1 MGNTLNNKKANG
13 LALLPFLVF
22 IVVYMG
28 AGLVYQSKGVDM
40 AFYQFPSVTAMFLA
54 VLVAFIMFKGSIN
67 EKFDTFAK
75 GAANVDV
82 LTMLIIY
89 ILAGAFATVAA
100 EMGGRDATVNL
111 GLSLVPVQFLAAG
124 LFVIAAFMGT
134 ATGTSMGTI
143 SAITPIAVGV
153 AEKGGL
159 NMMVVLGAVIG
170 GAMFGD
176 NLSMISD
183 TTIAATRSQHCEMRD
198 KFRVNFL
205 TALPAAL
212 VTIVVL
218 LIVGRPETVTEI
230 GDLSY
235 SFIKVIPYLLV
246 LILALVGMNVFLVLT
261 IGIFA
266 AGIVGIAT
274 GAIATLIPERPYDLE
289 RDILDRMSFTQ
300 KTGKKHFIIVKAE
313 GVPATFFVMAA
324 DNNEEYLPLLERTV
338 QEGHLIALH
347 TCSHDY
353 KSIYKSPD
361 AYWDDLQKLRE
372 KLLPYVPADQEI
384 KWLRFPGGSTNTVSH
399 RYGGSDIMKKLKAD
413 AESRGFTYV
422 DWNVCAED
430 SLGGHPSAS
439 TIYNNIIREVGDK
452 NTCVVLMHD
461 SATTR
466 TTAEALPDIIRW
478 YADNGYAFLTVA
490 EALPLG

>member
-1 MGNTLNNKKANG
+1 MGNTLNSKKANG
-13 LALLPFLVF
+13 LALIPFLIF

-28 AGLVYQSKGVDM
+28 AGLIYQAQGVEM

-124 LFVIAAFMGT
+124 LFIIGAFMGT

-159 NMMVVLGAVIG
+159 NLLVVLGAVIG

-198 KFRVNFL
+198 KFRVNFMI
-205 TALPAAL
+205 ALPAAIL
-212 VTIVVL
+212 TIVLL
-218 LIVGRPETVTEI
+218 LIVGRPETVTAV

-274 GAIATLIPERPYDLE
+274 GSMDLAGFAQAIYNGFCIQKLHNVMKGNKSAQVGIAAMVSLCDCATANN
-289 RDILDRMSFTQ
+289 TVA
-300 KTGKKHFIIVKAE
+300 IIVA
-313 GVPATFFVMAA
+313 GDMA
-324 DNNEEYLPLLERTV
+324 R
-338 QEGHLIALH
+338 Q
-347 TCSHDY
+347 
-353 KSIYKSPD
+353 
-361 AYWDDLQKLRE
+361 
-372 KLLPYVPADQEI
+372 
-384 KWLRFPGGSTNTVSH
+384 VSH
-399 RYGGSDIMKKLKAD
+399 EYKVDPRRTASLLDVFSCVFQGIIPYGAQLLTAAALCNATVTNGSVISGANILGSLWYCWFLAAFGLLSIFIPFAD
-413 AESRGFTYV
+413 GVCRKDPWNWEYDCAES
-422 DWNVCAED
+422 NVA
-430 SLGGHPSAS
+430 A
-439 TIYNNIIREVGDK
+439 K
-452 NTCVVLMHD
+452 KALMEKE
-461 SATTR
+461 A
-466 TTAEALPDIIRW
+466 AEA
-478 YADNGYAFLTVA
+478 NQ
-490 EALPLG
+490 

>member
-274 GAIATLIPERPYDLE
+274 GAIATLIPERPFN
-289 RDILDRMSFTQ
+289 LDRDVVDRMKATMT
-300 KTGKKHFIIVKAE
+300 TGKHHFIVVVAE
-313 GVPATFFVMAA
+313 GVGNSKDMCYYIQQRTGVETRLTVLGHVQRGGDATAMERVYASAMGYRAI
-324 DNNEEYLPLLERTV
+324 ELLE
-338 QEGHLIALH
+338 EGVGSRIVGVKENRIYDIDIDEAL
-347 TCSHDY
+347 
-353 KSIYKSPD
+353 
-361 AYWDDLQKLRE
+361 A
-372 KLLPYVPADQEI
+372 
-384 KWLRFPGGSTNTVSH
+384 
-399 RYGGSDIMKKLKAD
+399 MKKDINELFYKVA
-413 AESRGFTYV
+413 
-422 DWNVCAED
+422 
-430 SLGGHPSAS
+430 
-439 TIYNNIIREVGDK
+439 REI
-452 NTCVVLMHD
+452 
-461 SATTR
+461 S
-466 TTAEALPDIIRW
+466 I
-478 YADNGYAFLTVA
+478 
-490 EALPLG
+490 

>member
-13 LALLPFLVF
+13 FALLPFLVF

-124 LFVIAAFMGT
+124 LFIIGAFMGT

-183 TTIAATRSQHCEMRD
+183 TTIAATRGCGCEMRD
-198 KFRVNFL
+198 KFKMNGVIAAVAAVLAMVIYTVVGSAAEL
-205 TALPAAL
+205 T
-212 VTIVVL
+212 
-218 LIVGRPETVTEI
+218 
-230 GDLSY
+230 GDFSY
-235 SFIKVIPYLLV
+235 EFIKVIPYIFILVFALTGCNVFILLLAGIGV
-246 LILALVGMNVFLVLT
+246 AGAIGFATGSFDIPGFAQAMSSGMSGMYDICLIALLLRGVGGVAEELGAIDWLVKKMHASVKTRKGAEYMTAGMVSVFDAAMANNTIAIMMAAPLVRKVVAEHNVAPKRAASILDIFSCVVQGIIPHGGQILLCVSLTGLSPFSIIGANYYCFLLALVALAT
-261 IGIFA
+261 IQFGLGRTKEEKEGI
-266 AGIVGIAT
+266 
-274 GAIATLIPERPYDLE
+274 RMYDE
-289 RDILDRMSFTQ
+289 NDE
-300 KTGKKHFIIVKAE
+300 V
-313 GVPATFFVMAA
+313 V
-324 DNNEEYLPLLERTV
+324 
-338 QEGHLIALH
+338 AL
-347 TCSHDY
+347 
-353 KSIYKSPD
+353 K
-361 AYWDDLQKLRE
+361 
-372 KLLPYVPADQEI
+372 
-384 KWLRFPGGSTNTVSH
+384 
-399 RYGGSDIMKKLKAD
+399 
-413 AESRGFTYV
+413 
-422 DWNVCAED
+422 
-430 SLGGHPSAS
+430 
-439 TIYNNIIREVGDK
+439 
-452 NTCVVLMHD
+452 
-461 SATTR
+461 
-466 TTAEALPDIIRW
+466 
-478 YADNGYAFLTVA
+478 
-490 EALPLG
+490 

>member
-274 GAIATLIPERPYDLE
+274 GAIDLAGFAQAVYNGFCGMNEVFFLSLFCGGMSEMIAHNGGITWLIEKLGRMMKGNKSAQVGVAALVSLADCATANNTVAIIVSGPMAKNMSRIHKVDPRRTASLLDVFSCVLQGMIPWGAQLLTAASLTTIYGVTMNPIDILPYMWYCWILAAVGILSIFIPFADGICRKDPWNWEYDVAESGVAAKKASLELE
-289 RDILDRMSFTQ
+289 R
-300 KTGKKHFIIVKAE
+300 
-313 GVPATFFVMAA
+313 
-324 DNNEEYLPLLERTV
+324 
-338 QEGHLIALH
+338 QE
-347 TCSHDY
+347 
-353 KSIYKSPD
+353 
-361 AYWDDLQKLRE
+361 
-372 KLLPYVPADQEI
+372 
-384 KWLRFPGGSTNTVSH
+384 
-399 RYGGSDIMKKLKAD
+399 
-413 AESRGFTYV
+413 
-422 DWNVCAED
+422 
-430 SLGGHPSAS
+430 SAQ
-439 TIYNNIIREVGDK
+439 TPI
-452 NTCVVLMHD
+452 
-461 SATTR
+461 
-466 TTAEALPDIIRW
+466 
-478 YADNGYAFLTVA
+478 
-490 EALPLG
+490 

>member
-13 LALLPFLVF
+13 FALLPFLVF

-28 AGLVYQSKGVDM
+28 AGLYYQSKGVDM

-124 LFVIAAFMGT
+124 LFIIGAFMGT

-183 TTIAATRSQHCEMRD
+183 TTIAATRGCGCEMRD
-198 KFRVNFL
+198 KFKMNGVIAAVAAVLAMVIYTVVGSAAEL
-205 TALPAAL
+205 T
-212 VTIVVL
+212 
-218 LIVGRPETVTEI
+218 
-230 GDLSY
+230 GDFSY
-235 SFIKVIPYLLV
+235 EFIKVIPYIFILVFALTGCNVFILLLAGIGV
-246 LILALVGMNVFLVLT
+246 AGAIGFATSSFDIPGFAQAMGSGMSGMYDICLIALLLRGVGGVAEELGAIDWLVKKMHASVKTRKGAEYMTAGMVSVFDAAMANNTIAIMMAAPLVRKVVAEHNVAPKRAASILDIFSCVVQGIIPHGGQILLCVSLTGLSPFSIIGANYYCFLLALVALAT
-261 IGIFA
+261 IQFGLGRTKEEKEGI
-266 AGIVGIAT
+266 
-274 GAIATLIPERPYDLE
+274 RMYDE
-289 RDILDRMSFTQ
+289 NDE
-300 KTGKKHFIIVKAE
+300 V
-313 GVPATFFVMAA
+313 V
-324 DNNEEYLPLLERTV
+324 
-338 QEGHLIALH
+338 AL
-347 TCSHDY
+347 
-353 KSIYKSPD
+353 K
-361 AYWDDLQKLRE
+361 
-372 KLLPYVPADQEI
+372 
-384 KWLRFPGGSTNTVSH
+384 
-399 RYGGSDIMKKLKAD
+399 
-413 AESRGFTYV
+413 
-422 DWNVCAED
+422 
-430 SLGGHPSAS
+430 
-439 TIYNNIIREVGDK
+439 
-452 NTCVVLMHD
+452 
-461 SATTR
+461 
-466 TTAEALPDIIRW
+466 
-478 YADNGYAFLTVA
+478 
-490 EALPLG
+490 

>member
-22 IVVYMG
+22 IVIYMG

-183 TTIAATRSQHCEMRD
+183 TTIAATRGCGCEMRD
-198 KFRVNFL
+198 KFKMNGVIAAVAAVLAMVIYTVVGSAAEL
-205 TALPAAL
+205 T
-212 VTIVVL
+212 
-218 LIVGRPETVTEI
+218 
-230 GDLSY
+230 GDFSY
-235 SFIKVIPYLLV
+235 EFIKVIPYIFILVFALTGCNVFILLLAGIGV
-246 LILALVGMNVFLVLT
+246 AGAIGFATGSFDIPGFAQAMGSGMSGMYDICLIALLLRGVGGVAEELGAIDWLVKKMHASVKTRKGAEYMTAGMVSVFDAAMANNTIAIMMAAPLVRKVVAEHNVAPKRAASILDIFSCVVQGIIPHGGQILLCVSLTGLSPFSIIGANYYCFLLALVALAT
-261 IGIFA
+261 IQFGLGRTKEEKEGI
-266 AGIVGIAT
+266 
-274 GAIATLIPERPYDLE
+274 RMYDE
-289 RDILDRMSFTQ
+289 NDE
-300 KTGKKHFIIVKAE
+300 V
-313 GVPATFFVMAA
+313 V
-324 DNNEEYLPLLERTV
+324 
-338 QEGHLIALH
+338 AL
-347 TCSHDY
+347 
-353 KSIYKSPD
+353 K
-361 AYWDDLQKLRE
+361 
-372 KLLPYVPADQEI
+372 
-384 KWLRFPGGSTNTVSH
+384 
-399 RYGGSDIMKKLKAD
+399 
-413 AESRGFTYV
+413 
-422 DWNVCAED
+422 
-430 SLGGHPSAS
+430 
-439 TIYNNIIREVGDK
+439 
-452 NTCVVLMHD
+452 
-461 SATTR
+461 
-466 TTAEALPDIIRW
+466 
-478 YADNGYAFLTVA
+478 
-490 EALPLG
+490 

>member
-183 TTIAATRSQHCEMRD
+183 TTIAATRGCGCEMRD
-198 KFRVNFL
+198 KFKMNGVIAAVAAVLAMAIYTVVGSAAEL
-205 TALPAAL
+205 T
-212 VTIVVL
+212 
-218 LIVGRPETVTEI
+218 
-230 GDLSY
+230 GDFSY
-235 SFIKVIPYLLV
+235 EFIKVIPYIFILVFALTGCNVFILLLAGIGV
-246 LILALVGMNVFLVLT
+246 AGAIGFATGSFDIPGFAQAMGSGMSGMYDICLIALLLRGVGGVAEELGAIDWLVKKMHASVKTRKGAEYMTAGMVSVFDAAMANNTIAIMMAAPLVRKVVAEHNVAPKRAASILDIFSCVVQGFIPHGGQILLCVSLTGLSPFSIIGANYYCFLLALVALAT
-261 IGIFA
+261 IQFDLGRTKEEKEGI
-266 AGIVGIAT
+266 
-274 GAIATLIPERPYDLE
+274 RMYDE
-289 RDILDRMSFTQ
+289 NDE
-300 KTGKKHFIIVKAE
+300 V
-313 GVPATFFVMAA
+313 V
-324 DNNEEYLPLLERTV
+324 
-338 QEGHLIALH
+338 AL
-347 TCSHDY
+347 
-353 KSIYKSPD
+353 K
-361 AYWDDLQKLRE
+361 
-372 KLLPYVPADQEI
+372 
-384 KWLRFPGGSTNTVSH
+384 
-399 RYGGSDIMKKLKAD
+399 
-413 AESRGFTYV
+413 
-422 DWNVCAED
+422 
-430 SLGGHPSAS
+430 
-439 TIYNNIIREVGDK
+439 
-452 NTCVVLMHD
+452 
-461 SATTR
+461 
-466 TTAEALPDIIRW
+466 
-478 YADNGYAFLTVA
+478 
-490 EALPLG
+490 

>member
-183 TTIAATRSQHCEMRD
+183 TTIAATRGCGCEMRD
-198 KFRVNFL
+198 KFKMNGVIAAVAAVLAMVIYTVVGSAAEL
-205 TALPAAL
+205 T
-212 VTIVVL
+212 
-218 LIVGRPETVTEI
+218 
-230 GDLSY
+230 GDFSY
-235 SFIKVIPYLLV
+235 EFIKVIPYIFILVFALTGCNVFILLLAGIGV
-246 LILALVGMNVFLVLT
+246 AGAIGFATGSFDIPGFAQAMGSGMSGMYDICLIALLLRGVGGVAEELGAIDWLVKKMHASVKTRKGAEYMTAGMVSVFDAAMANNTIAIMMAAPLVRKVVAEHNVAPKRAASILDIFSCVVQGIIPHGGQILLCVSLTGLSPFSIIGANYYCFLLALVALAT
-261 IGIFA
+261 IQFGLGRTKEEKEGI
-266 AGIVGIAT
+266 
-274 GAIATLIPERPYDLE
+274 RMYDE
-289 RDILDRMSFTQ
+289 NDE
-300 KTGKKHFIIVKAE
+300 V
-313 GVPATFFVMAA
+313 V
-324 DNNEEYLPLLERTV
+324 
-338 QEGHLIALH
+338 AL
-347 TCSHDY
+347 
-353 KSIYKSPD
+353 K
-361 AYWDDLQKLRE
+361 
-372 KLLPYVPADQEI
+372 
-384 KWLRFPGGSTNTVSH
+384 
-399 RYGGSDIMKKLKAD
+399 
-413 AESRGFTYV
+413 
-422 DWNVCAED
+422 
-430 SLGGHPSAS
+430 
-439 TIYNNIIREVGDK
+439 
-452 NTCVVLMHD
+452 
-461 SATTR
+461 
-466 TTAEALPDIIRW
+466 
-478 YADNGYAFLTVA
+478 
-490 EALPLG
+490 